1 VRSPLRQFPGPL
13 LAKLS
18 NAWLYAITFSGQR
31 AFIIHS
37 LHQRYGPVIRVAP
50 NELSFASAA
59 AAHDIYIGVEDDAAV
74 AAASAEAETQSS
86 GANPLSGAKGKHSKI
101 VD

>member
-1 VRSPLRQFPGPL
+1 MRSPLRQFPGPL

-59 AAHDIYIGVEDDAAV
+59 AAHDIYIGVEDDVA
-74 AAASAEAETQSS
+74 AAASAEAETQGS
-86 GANPLSGAKGKHSKI
+86 GANPLSGAKGKHSII